1 MNWNMPAA
9 SSVRFL
15 AVRGTIWVGDCHT
28 TYNFTLVEYHLHID
42 ELPWIIFSTLADA
55 LETEFDP
62 AFWDTVNY
70 GRKERW
76 GFLELP
82 WDGKVYDVAPQL
94 CNRLCG
100 TIRTLKFTRTE
111 QWFSMNKKD

>member
-1 MNWNMPAA
+1 MSWDMPAA

-42 ELPWIIFSTLADA
+42 ELPWILFSTLADS

-62 AFWDTVNY
+62 AF
-70 GRKERW
+70 GIPLIMAERS
-76 GFLELP
+76 GGAFLNHP
-82 WDGKVYDVAPQL
+82 GMARPT
-94 CNRLCG
+94 G
-100 TIRTLKFTRTE
+100 
-111 QWFSMNKKD
+111 

>member
-42 ELPWIIFSTLADA
+42 EVPWIIFSTLADA

-62 AFWDTVNY
+62 CLLGY
-70 GRKERW
+70 R
-76 GFLELP
+76 
-82 WDGKVYDVAPQL
+82 QL
-94 CNRLCG
+94 WPKRAVGL
-100 TIRTLKFTRTE
+100 
-111 QWFSMNKKD
+111 S

>member
-42 ELPWIIFSTLADA
+42 EVPWVIFSTLADA
-55 LETEFDP
+55 LRPNLTLPFGIPSIMAEKSGG
-62 AFWDTVNY
+62 AFLNHPGMARSTVL
-70 GRKERW
+70 RHRM
-76 GFLELP
+76 P
-82 WDGKVYDVAPQL
+82 
-94 CNRLCG
+94 
-100 TIRTLKFTRTE
+100 
-111 QWFSMNKKD
+111 